1 MIEGGGE
8 IHASAIGS
16 GIVDEVFFF
25 LAPILIGGREAP
37 SPIQG
42 NGIKH
47 LHEAVQL
54 KKMTCT
60 TIGQDLMVHAQI
72 ETEK

>member
-1 MIEGGGE
+1 MG
-8 IHASAIGS
+8 ASPIFDTFLRPC
-16 GIVDEVFFF
+16 IVDEVFFF